1 MKSHAKE
8 KEMEED
14 KMVCE
19 EDLQTAEKRS
29 KKQEIKGKI
38 YPTECRVP
46 DHRRSNKK
54 AFFNEQCKELEEDN
68 RMGKI
73 SDLFKKSGDTMG
85 IFLSRMGMIND
96 RSGKNLTEAEEI
108 KEGWQEHTEE
118 LYKRPS

>member
-38 YPTECRVP
+38 YPTE
-46 DHRRSNKK
+46 
-54 AFFNEQCKELEEDN
+54 
-68 RMGKI
+68 
-73 SDLFKKSGDTMG
+73 
-85 IFLSRMGMIND
+85 
-96 RSGKNLTEAEEI
+96 
-108 KEGWQEHTEE
+108 
-118 LYKRPS
+118 